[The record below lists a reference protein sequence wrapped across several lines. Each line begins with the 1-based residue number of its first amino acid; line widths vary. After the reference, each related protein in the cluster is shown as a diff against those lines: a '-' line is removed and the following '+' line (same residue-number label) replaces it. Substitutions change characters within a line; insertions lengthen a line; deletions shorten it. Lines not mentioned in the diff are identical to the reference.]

1 MRDSLA
7 RWRYAVFA
15 MLLLALPH
23 GLRAAGPAAPEI
35 TAETWLNSEPLSL
48 ADLRGRVVLVEF
60 WTFACVNCKNVEPY
74 IRQWHET
81 YADEG
86 LVVIAVHS
94 PEFDFEKEITN
105 VRDYVAE
112 RSIVYPVAVDN
123 DFSTWRAYENLAWP
137 TVYLVDKDGRLVYRQ
152 IGEGRY
158 AETEARIRELL
169 AESAGD
175 S

>member
-1 MRDSLA
+1 LFFTL
-7 RWRYAVFA
+7 V
-15 MLLLALPH
+15 LGLPPA
-23 GLRAAGPAAPEI
+23 LRAAGPPAPDI
-35 TAETWLNSEPLSL
+35 TAQAWLNSEPLSM

-60 WTFACVNCKNVEPY
+60 WTFACFNCRNVEPY
-74 IRQWHET
+74 IREWHET
-81 YADEG
+81 YGDKG

-94 PEFDFEKEITN
+94 PEFDFEKKIDN

-112 RSIVYPVAVDN
+112 RSIPYPVAVDN
-123 DFSTWRAYENLAWP
+123 DFSTWRAYENRAWP

-169 AESAGD
+169 AETAGD